1 LYHCYPC
8 QVDLSNYLP
17 YEFTFMFFD
26 ETKVFLKAGNGGD
39 GCMSFL
45 RQKYMPKG
53 GPNGGNGGKGGQVIL
68 LADENV
74 SDLRTFHFK
83 KHWKA
88 KNGEPGRGSDQNG
101 KGGEPCILKVPLGTE
116 VREINSGDIVCELL
130 EHQQEILL
138 LEGGKG
144 GRGNA
149 TFKSSTNQTPRQ
161 FTEGKP
167 GMEGEYVFTLKTIA
181 DVGLVGFP
189 NAGKSTLLNVLSN
202 AEPKID
208 SYPFTTLVPTV
219 GVIDYAEEFKHITM
233 ADVPG
238 LIEGAAENRG
248 LGHRFLRHIER
259 CRLILFLLDMAAT
272 DGRHPVEDF
281 EHLQNELK
289 EYDYKLSEKS
299 YLVVGNKMDEENA
312 QVNFKDFSKR
322 FPNTQIL
329 PISAILE
336 DGLPA
341 LKEKLLNMLSE
352 QNT

>member
-1 LYHCYPC
+1 
-8 QVDLSNYLP
+8 
-17 YEFTFMFFD
+17 MFFD
-26 ETKVFLKAGNGGD
+26 ETKVFLKAGKGGD

-53 GPNGGNGGKGGQVIL
+53 GPNGGNGGKGGEVIL

-74 SDLRTFHFK
+74 SDLRTYHFK
-83 KHWKA
+83 KQWKA

-101 KGGEPCILKVPLGTE
+101 RGGEACVLKVPLGTE
-116 VREINSGDIVCELL
+116 VRDLNSGEIICELL
-130 EHQQEILL
+130 KHEEEILL

-161 FTEGKP
+161 FTEGKF
-167 GMEGEYVFTLKTIA
+167 GMEGEFVFTLKTIA

-202 AEPKID
+202 ATPKID

-219 GVIDYAEEFKHITM
+219 GVIDYPEDFMTITM

-259 CRLILFLLDMAAT
+259 CRLIIFLLDLAGS
-272 DGRHPVEDF
+272 DGRSPIDDF
-281 EHLQNELK
+281 IHLQKELRD
-289 EYDYKLSEKS
+289 YDSR
-299 YLVVGNKMDEENA
+299 LVQKDFIIAGNKIDEEKGQANLEL
-312 QVNFKDFSKR
+312 FR
-322 FPNTQIL
+322 EHFPGKEIF

-336 DGLPA
+336 DGLEN
-341 LKEKLLNMLSE
+341 LKSHLLSHFSLKIKKNVP
-352 QNT
+352 

>member
-1 LYHCYPC
+1 
-8 QVDLSNYLP
+8 
-17 YEFTFMFFD
+17 MFFD
-26 ETKVFLKAGNGGD
+26 ETKVILKAGNGGD

-45 RQKYMPKG
+45 RQKYMPNG
-53 GPNGGNGGKGGQVIL
+53 GPNGGNGGKGGEIIL

-74 SDLRTFHFK
+74 SDLRTYHFK
-83 KHWKA
+83 KQWKA

-101 KGGEPCILKVPLGTE
+101 RGGEPCILKVPLGTE
-116 VREINSGDIVCELL
+116 VRDLNTSEIICELL
-130 EHQQEILL
+130 HHQEEVLL

-149 TFKSSTNQTPRQ
+149 TFKSSVNQTPRQ

-167 GMEGEYVFTLKTIA
+167 GMEGEFVFTLKTIA

-202 AEPKID
+202 ATPRVD

-219 GVIDYAEEFKHITM
+219 GVMDYPDDFKSITM

-248 LGHRFLRHIER
+248 LGHRFLRHVER
-259 CRLILFLLDMAAT
+259 CSLILFLLDLAGI
-272 DGRHPVEDF
+272 DGRHPADDF
-281 EHLQNELK
+281 QHLQNELY
-289 EYDYKLSEKS
+289 EYDSALAEKPF
-299 YLVVGNKMDEENA
+299 LVAGNKIDEGLAEQNL
-312 QVNFKDFSKR
+312 KDFQNR
-322 FPNTQIL
+322 FPGIQVY

-336 DGLPA
+336 EGLQE
-341 LKEKLLNMLSE
+341 LKQSLLTNLE
-352 QNT
+352 NKKEI

>member
-1 LYHCYPC
+1 
-8 QVDLSNYLP
+8 
-17 YEFTFMFFD
+17 MFFD
-26 ETKVFLKAGNGGD
+26 ETKVILKAGNGGD

-53 GPNGGNGGKGGQVIL
+53 GPNGGNGGKGGEIVLQ
-68 LADENV
+68 ADENV
-74 SDLRTFHFK
+74 SDLRTYHFK
-83 KHWKA
+83 KQWKA

-101 KGGEPCILKVPLGTE
+101 RGGNACILKVPLGTE
-116 VREINSGDIVCELL
+116 VRDLNSGEIICELL
-130 EHQQEILL
+130 EHEQEILL

-149 TFKSSTNQTPRQ
+149 TFKSSINQTPRQ

-202 AEPKID
+202 ATPRVD

-219 GVIDYAEEFKHITM
+219 GVIDYPDDFKTVTM

-248 LGHRFLRHIER
+248 LGHRFLRHVER
-259 CRLILFLLDMAAT
+259 CRLILFLLDLAGT
-272 DGRHPVEDF
+272 DGRSPVDDF
-281 EHLQNELK
+281 LHLHKELQD
-289 EYDYKLSEKS
+289 YDQRLIQKDFII
-299 YLVVGNKMDEENA
+299 VGNKIDEESGQKNLDH
-312 QVNFKDFSKR
+312 FRTR
-322 FPNTQIL
+322 FPDKEIF

-336 DGLPA
+336 DVLDE
-341 LKEKLLNMLSE
+341 LRDHLLAHFS
-352 QNT
+352 